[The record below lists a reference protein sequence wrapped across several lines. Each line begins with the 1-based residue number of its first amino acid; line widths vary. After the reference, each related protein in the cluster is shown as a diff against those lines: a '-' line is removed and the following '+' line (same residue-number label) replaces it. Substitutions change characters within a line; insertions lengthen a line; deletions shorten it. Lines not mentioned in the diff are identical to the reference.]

1 MTGKLL
7 ALNIVFAIADTIIA
21 ALSILAFVWCSWR
34 FDKWWIILFAVV
46 PMALFNAHT
55 AIINSDIEEA
65 QKGDENNSE
74 S

>member
-7 ALNIVFAIADTIIA
+7 ALNIVFAVTDTIIA

-34 FDKWWIILFAVV
+34 FDKWWIILFAIV
-46 PMALFNAHT
+46 PTVLFNSHT
-55 AIINSDIEEA
+55 AIINADIEAA
-65 QKGDENNSE
+65 QKEDENNSK

>member
-7 ALNIVFAIADTIIA
+7 ALNIVFAITDTIIA

-34 FDKWWIILFAVV
+34 FGKWWIILFAVV
-46 PMALFNAHT
+46 PMVLFNSHT
-55 AIINSDIEEA
+55 AIINADIEAA

>member
-34 FDKWWIILFAVV
+34 CDKWWIILFAVV

-55 AIINSDIEEA
+55 VIINEDIEEA
-65 QKGDENNSE
+65 RKGDENNSE